1 MIPQKNLVFRYDNTG
16 HHKKLGL
23 STYPHHKHNG
33 VKNNVIPSAAPDLAI
48 VFQEIE
54 LLVQLP
60 WLKNLIKIPAETNRA
75 KDKAAKNLKCIA
87 CGSKVTAELQNLF
100 DTRFGIE
107 KVWNICRCT
116 DCGIEQ
122 TIPLPCSGELKKL
135 YEEYYNFG
143 GEKGTIYTRFR
154 GYFL

>member
-1 MIPQKNLVFRYDNTG
+1 MM
-16 HHKKLGL
+16 
-23 STYPHHKHNG
+23 
-33 VKNNVIPSAAPDLAI
+33 
-48 VFQEIE
+48 
-54 LLVQLP
+54 
-60 WLKNLIKIPAETNRA
+60 
-75 KDKAAKNLKCIA
+75 KNLKCIA
-87 CGSKVTAELQNLF
+87 CGSKVPAELQNLF

-154 GYFL
+154 EYFFSSVLYQFWFIVDGDISFHNNNGSGRLMDVGCNEGRWLYIYKRNGFKAEGLELNEQASADYTD

>member
-1 MIPQKNLVFRYDNTG
+1 M
-16 HHKKLGL
+16 
-23 STYPHHKHNG
+23 
-33 VKNNVIPSAAPDLAI
+33 
-48 VFQEIE
+48 
-54 LLVQLP
+54 
-60 WLKNLIKIPAETNRA
+60 KNLIKIPAETNRA

-107 KVWNICRCT
+107 KVWNVCRCT
-116 DCGIEQ
+116 GCGIEQ

-143 GEKGTIYTRFR
+143 GEKGTIYTCFR
-154 GYFL
+154 GYFLSSSLYRFWLAIDGDISFHKQKGSGRLLDVG

>member
-1 MIPQKNLVFRYDNTG
+1 MM
-16 HHKKLGL
+16 
-23 STYPHHKHNG
+23 
-33 VKNNVIPSAAPDLAI
+33 
-48 VFQEIE
+48 
-54 LLVQLP
+54 
-60 WLKNLIKIPAETNRA
+60 
-75 KDKAAKNLKCIA
+75 KNLKCIA

-154 GYFL
+154 EYLLIAFKISRAIFWQHEEPEEFELHRLLTGRV